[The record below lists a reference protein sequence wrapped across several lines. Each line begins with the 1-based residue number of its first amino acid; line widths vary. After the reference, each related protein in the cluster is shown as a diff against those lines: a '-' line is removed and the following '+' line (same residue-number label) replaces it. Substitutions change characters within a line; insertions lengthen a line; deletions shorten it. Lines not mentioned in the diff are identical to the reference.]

1 MGENEEG
8 MDFLGAFRDRFAA
21 PENTAKRIIAER
33 RANLTPKQRQRR
45 GPPKKQ
51 INFRA
56 TDQTRELLA
65 ALSAHLT
72 KAEGHDV
79 GQGDVIERAL
89 PLLAQSLP
97 SFKGLK

>member
-8 MDFLGAFRDRFAA
+8 MDFLGAFRDKFAA
-21 PENTAKRIIAER
+21 PENTTKRLKAER
-33 RANLTPKQRQRR
+33 KANLTPKQRQRR

-51 INFRA
+51 VNFRA
-56 TDQTRELLA
+56 TAQARALLE
-65 ALSAHLT
+65 ALSAYLT

-89 PLLAQSLP
+89 PLLAESLP
-97 SFKGLK
+97 DFKGPK